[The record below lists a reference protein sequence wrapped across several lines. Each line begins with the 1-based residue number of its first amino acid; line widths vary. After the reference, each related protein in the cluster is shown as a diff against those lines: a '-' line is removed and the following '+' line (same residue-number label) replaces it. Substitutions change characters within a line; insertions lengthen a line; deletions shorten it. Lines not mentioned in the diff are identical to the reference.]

1 MHTTPGPRYC
11 VETWDAKASRCLSAV
26 WVNAATLADW
36 LDDRDD
42 RRDALALTVG
52 QTLNL
57 GGGAAPI
64 TRITREA

>member
-1 MHTTPGPRYC
+1 MHTIPETRYC
-11 VETWDAKASRCLSAV
+11 VETWDANASRCLSAV
-26 WVNAATLADW
+26 WVNAGTLADW
-36 LDDRDD
+36 LDDDD
-42 RRDALALTVG
+42 AMADALALTVG

>member
-1 MHTTPGPRYC
+1 MHTTPNPRYR
-11 VETWDAKASRCLSAV
+11 VETWDALASRCLLTA

-42 RRDALALTVG
+42 RRDALALAVG